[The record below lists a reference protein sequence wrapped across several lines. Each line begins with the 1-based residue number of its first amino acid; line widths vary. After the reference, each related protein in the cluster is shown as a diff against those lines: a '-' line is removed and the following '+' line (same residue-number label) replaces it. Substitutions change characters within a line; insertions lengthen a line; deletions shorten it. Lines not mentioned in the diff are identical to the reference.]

1 MLASDASGLQE
12 DGVTCGRR
20 EVLDEMSQAN
30 SALLLFSPPL
40 LVICEGGDVMPL
52 RTTEQN
58 KLWLP
63 VGGCGCCGQ

>member
-1 MLASDASGLQE
+1 MVG
-12 DGVTCGRR
+12 R